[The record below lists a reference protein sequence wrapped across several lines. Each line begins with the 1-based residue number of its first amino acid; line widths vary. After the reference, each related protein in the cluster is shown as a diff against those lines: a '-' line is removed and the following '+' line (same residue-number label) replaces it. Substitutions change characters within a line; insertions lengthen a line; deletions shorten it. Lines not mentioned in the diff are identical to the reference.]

1 MTTMEKEAPKCMIC
15 GQGHTRENA
24 LQLLPGGKQ
33 WTHKFCD
40 DRGMSLFPFGKEVG
54 L

>member
-1 MTTMEKEAPKCMIC
+1 MTTMEKEAPKCVIC

-33 WTHKFCD
+33 WSHQFCD
-40 DRGMSLFPFGKEVG
+40 GRGMSLFPFGKEVG

>member
-1 MTTMEKEAPKCMIC
+1 MTTMEKEAPKCVIC

-40 DRGMSLFPFGKEVG
+40 DGTFYRLNSL
-54 L
+54 

>member
-1 MTTMEKEAPKCMIC
+1 MNNDVKTDHKCVIC
-15 GQGHTRENA
+15 DQSHTRENA

-40 DRGMSLFPFGKEVG
+40 GRGMSLFPFEKEI
-54 L
+54 

>member
-1 MTTMEKEAPKCMIC
+1 MNNDVKTDPKCMIC
-15 GQGHTRENA
+15 GQNHTRENA

-40 DRGMSLFPFGKEVG
+40 GRGMSLFPFEKEI
-54 L
+54 